1 VQAAGRGVTR
11 GTIPVGSPS
20 PDGAVTMDDLDREP
34 RGLCTRLA
42 ALSSRAR
49 ALTLMSSSHVHVTAG
64 VLLEVEDESVVCHGN
79 SREAVRAPGGAARTI
94 APRAGLSIHD
104 RSGAE
109 AIGVT

>member
-1 VQAAGRGVTR
+1 MFMVAA
-11 GTIPVGSPS
+11 
-20 PDGAVTMDDLDREP
+20 A
-34 RGLCTRLA
+34 
-42 ALSSRAR
+42 SRSKLKMNA
-49 ALTLMSSSHVHVTAG
+49 
-64 VLLEVEDESVVCHGN
+64 VVCHGN